1 MNISSTHHI
10 FKDKGQ
16 RLARV
21 DNVVQRDDV
30 AVFQF
35 FQQRGLANRGEGC
48 SLLLLQANLLQRHP
62 LVG

>member
-1 MNISSTHHI
+1 MKEIKRGSKYYFKARTLIPSIFYHPPNTHHI

-21 DNVVQRDDV
+21 DNVVQRHDV

-35 FQQRGLANRGEGC
+35 FQQ
-48 SLLLLQANLLQRHP
+48 
-62 LVG
+62 